1 MYTRSST
8 SRSCTT
14 LLTLM
19 KWYQQKRRPTRE
31 YTPLYAHVTERKQ
44 KQAPNSQH
52 RYRHM
57 RTWPEAARMKNN
69 SRHFL

>member
-1 MYTRSST
+1 MYTCSSA

-14 LLTLM
+14 FLTAK

-31 YTPLYAHVTERKQ
+31 YTAMHARATENEQ

-52 RYRHM
+52 WCKHA
-57 RTWPEAARMKNN
+57 RTWPEAAHMKNN